1 MFFMKKLLKFVCIL
15 LALYVVFWCGTLYAD
30 RKALNENLIRLH
42 VVANSDE
49 EEDQTLKLKVRDAVV
64 EKLQETMQNLPNV
77 EEAKAYLEAHLP
89 ELEEYVNQLIRELG
103 FTDKAKITLAKEA
116 FDTRDYDT
124 FSLPAG
130 QYEALRITIGE
141 GKGKNWWCV
150 VFPTLCLPAASEDF
164 EDTAVGAGFS
174 EGLTESL
181 QSDTFHIRFFLL
193 DCLGRIENFL
203 QSFK

>member
-64 EKLQETMQNLPNV
+64 DKLQETMQNLPNV

-89 ELEEYVNQLIRELG
+89 ELEEYVNQLIRALG

>member
-1 MFFMKKLLKFVCIL
+1 MKKLLKFVCIL

-64 EKLQETMQNLPNV
+64 DKLQETMQNLPNV

-89 ELEEYVNQLIRELG
+89 ELEEYVNQLIRALG

-150 VFPTLCLPAASEDF
+150 VFPTLCLPAAC
-164 EDTAVGAGFS
+164 GRR
-174 EGLTESL
+174 
-181 QSDTFHIRFFLL
+181 RFF
-193 DCLGRIENFL
+193 
-203 QSFK
+203 